1 MSTLIDTKESRA
13 FEITKDDGTKAWV
26 RVRRATRRELELAD
40 LELSRVFNQGLL
52 AELPPRNRML
62 RKLRANGVWTDSD
75 SELLDNLRR
84 TVARASL
91 QISEA
96 SKKLA
101 DLKPEQAS
109 QLAAAIAE
117 RDKAIA
123 EYEKAFAELRP
134 LRDDIEQMLGHTADA
149 KAENAQRNFL
159 ICCVTEYVTVK
170 QDAAAKCA
178 QIEAVLDRVF
188 EGVEAMLAC
197 TDLDLLQRIIYEYI
211 TFNAGMPSEYQA
223 GGADQPPS
231 ESRGGA
237 EPTTSSGDKERVGM
251 GGATGGA
258 TEGGDTGGGT
268 GEQTAATSETVVAS
282 SQAAP

>member
-1 MSTLIDTKESRA
+1 VK
-13 FEITKDDGTKAWV
+13 
-26 RVRRATRRELELAD
+26 
-40 LELSRVFNQGLL
+40 
-52 AELPPRNRML
+52 
-62 RKLRANGVWTDSD
+62 
-75 SELLDNLRR
+75 
-84 TVARASL
+84 
-91 QISEA
+91 
-96 SKKLA
+96 
-101 DLKPEQAS
+101 AS
-109 QLAAAIAE
+109 QLAAANAE

-170 QDAAAKCA
+170 QDAAAKSA
-178 QIEAVLDRVF
+178 QIENVLDRVF
-188 EGVEAMLAC
+188 DGVEAMLAC

-211 TFNAGMPSEYQA
+211 TFNAGMPSEYQT

-231 ESRGGA
+231 ESKGGA
-237 EPTTSSGDKERVGM
+237 EPTTISGDGERVGM